1 MKNLKLLSN
10 RGNAE
15 IENNL
20 STLTSTS
27 DSGDNEN
34 IFLIG
39 LNIQGNA
46 EILSAN
52 NSPGIKSK
60 IPMFML
66 KIDANRLLSTKKASE
81 NISKNETLKVEK
93 SDNHSNEADQDSE
106 IVTYELESVNEKPK
120 HTNLSYREEQ
130 VLKLIALGKTRKEI
144 AEQLFL
150 SISTINTYRTRILEK
165 MNMKNNAD
173 LMRYAFKHKLVE

>member
-10 RGNAE
+10 RGYVE

-20 STLTSTS
+20 SILTSAS
-27 DSGDNEN
+27 DSGENEN

-52 NSPGIKSK
+52 NSPGMKSK

-66 KIDANRLLSTKKASE
+66 KIDANKLLSAKKATQ
-81 NISKNETLKVEK
+81 NISNNNGNVRQNNNL
-93 SDNHSNEADQDSE
+93 SDKTEQDSQT
-106 IVTYELESVNEKPK
+106 ITYELESVSERPK
-120 HTNLSYREEQ
+120 HTNLSFREEQ
-130 VLKLIALGKTRKEI
+130 VLKLIALGNTRKEI
-144 AEQLFL
+144 AAQLFL
-150 SISTINTYRTRILEK
+150 SISTINTYRARILEK
-165 MNMKNNAD
+165 MDMKNNAD
-173 LMRYAFKHKLVE
+173 LMRYAFKHELIE